1 MYAAPGYLALLPA
14 LEERLYAGRVKNFRY
29 EDGYVDMKWDVD
41 KGEFIAVLRP
51 IRPHKVQIAL
61 PDFAAAASCQG
72 IDETCVVK
80 TDAQVLEVT
89 LDRTELKIVA
99 GRERAD

>member
-41 KGEFIAVLRP
+41 KGEFEAVLRP

-61 PDFAAAASCQG
+61 PDFVSAVSCRG
-72 IDETCVVK
+72 MDETCVVLK
-80 TDAQVLEVT
+80 DAQVLEAA
-89 LDRTELKIVA
+89 LDRAELKIAA
-99 GRERAD
+99 GREKAD